1 MPFSSEPAFLSG
13 LSGTSAFV
21 SYLRLQNTIEFLSVV
36 HQASV
41 NGERRNLKESHSN
54 AVTHGWFLMLI
65 RSLDR
70 IWFRNSWMLSG
81 ILTVIL
87 SCVCGFFCAF
97 FFVFKKQQ
105 KQTKLPKILWL
116 KCPFLFPLPFLF
128 VFMYSLPPWFPHLVS
143 GLMDCVLFGL
153 PSRTLDLI
161 G

>member
-1 MPFSSEPAFLSG
+1 MPFSNEPAFLSG

-41 NGERRNLKESHSN
+41 NGERNLKESHSN
-54 AVTHGWFLMLI
+54 AVTHGWFLILI

-87 SCVCGFFCAF
+87 SCICGFFCVF
-97 FFVFKKQQ
+97 FFLNLFLKNNKSKQNCQ
-105 KQTKLPKILWL
+105 KSFDWNA
-116 KCPFLFPLPFLF
+116 LFPLPFLF
-128 VFMYSLPPWFPHLVS
+128 VFVCSLPPWFPHLFS
-143 GLMDCVLFGL
+143 GLMDCVSFGL

>member
-97 FFVFKKQQ
+97 FLFLKNNKSKQNCQ
-105 KQTKLPKILWL
+105 KSFDWNALSFSLSLFYLFSCIHYLL
-116 KCPFLFPLPFLF
+116 GFLI
-128 VFMYSLPPWFPHLVS
+128 YSLVLWTVFHLAFPAKL
-143 GLMDCVLFGL
+143 
-153 PSRTLDLI
+153 LI
-161 G
+161 